1 MSCTVLA
8 LNAGSSTLKYALF
21 EVDADGER
29 ELVSATLELAGGPG
43 PGAMAELLDRLKASG
58 QPSPVVVGHRLVHGG
73 ERYVQPTRVD
83 DDVLSELEQL
93 TPLAPL
99 HMPAALA
106 LLRAAR
112 EACAGALH
120 IACFDTAFHAR
131 MPELGRR
138 FALPDELYRGG
149 LRRYGFHG
157 LSCEYVLSVLGTPP
171 PARLIIAHLGG
182 GASLTAVQQGKSVDT
197 SMGFTPAGG
206 IPMGTRPGDL
216 DPGVLLQL
224 LNDGRYDTDALA
236 HLINHQSGLL
246 GLGGSS
252 DMAELLRRDR
262 AGDARA
268 RSAIELFSYAIK
280 KQIGAYA
287 AALGGLDCLV
297 FSGGIGE
304 HAALVRTLAC
314 SGLLH
319 LGIELDPA
327 ENAASAP
334 HIGRRGAACDVRIV
348 ATHEERMIARHAFA
362 LAGQPKSQS

>member
-1 MSCTVLA
+1 MSRAVLA

-21 EVDADGER
+21 EVDKNGER
-29 ELVSATLELAGGPG
+29 ELASATLELAGGPG
-43 PGAMAELLDRLKASG
+43 PGAMAELLDRLRAAGHPK
-58 QPSPVVVGHRLVHGG
+58 PSVVGHRLVHGG
-73 ERYVQPTRVD
+73 ERYVQPTLVD
-83 DDVLSELEQL
+83 DDVLTELSELM
-93 TPLAPL
+93 PLAPL
-99 HMPAALA
+99 HLPAALA

-112 EACAGALH
+112 EACADARH
-120 IACFDTAFHAR
+120 VACFDTAFHATI
-131 MPELGRR
+131 PELGRR

-157 LSCEYVLSVLGTPP
+157 LSCEYVLSVLGAPP

-182 GASLTAVQQGKSVDT
+182 GASLTAVAHGKSIDT

-216 DPGVLLQL
+216 DPGVLLHL
-224 LNDGRYDTDALA
+224 LETGAYDTAALA
-236 HLINHQSGLL
+236 RLINHESGLL

-252 DMAELLRRDR
+252 DMAELLRRHR
-262 AGDARA
+262 AFDPRA
-268 RSAIELFSYAIK
+268 RSAIEVFAYAIK

-304 HAALVRTLAC
+304 HAALVRSLAC
-314 SGLLH
+314 AGLEH

-327 ENAASAP
+327 QNAANAERIARS
-334 HIGRRGAACDVRIV
+334 GAACEVRIV

-362 LAGQPKSQS
+362 VAAAATTG